1 MKRKTSYRGPFYS
14 CNNGMPS
21 EWTNSYRILI
31 CKAWKNTRHLLIVIS
46 LLDGVL
52 SYKWIRFCFNPQVSS
67 FYWLL
72 LIYIT
77 KQCLNQIFS
86 EIFFSDPKVCKG
98 GISLWYIIY
107 NLLILCCIIFIS
119 SAWSSSSH
127 SIQIPSPTLPC
138 PIFSKYSP
146 QTSENQFLE
155 EELIGLCVIVFS

>member
-1 MKRKTSYRGPFYS
+1 MTELYSLYSEFQPFSSLNHWNTDIWRVNKNVTGGEQTVKRKTNYRGPFHS

-21 EWTNSYRILI
+21 QWTNSYRILI
-31 CKAWKNTRHLLIVIS
+31 CKAWKNTRYLLIVIS

-86 EIFFSDPKVCKG
+86 EIFFSDPKVCKD
-98 GISLWYIIY
+98 GISLWYIIC
-107 NLLILCCIIFIS
+107 NLLILCCIIFI
-119 SAWSSSSH
+119 
-127 SIQIPSPTLPC
+127 II
-138 PIFSKYSP
+138 
-146 QTSENQFLE
+146 
-155 EELIGLCVIVFS
+155 